1 MEHSFP
7 EVLSHVQRGEIW
19 DSHHPGAGTCP
30 NMSEEHR
37 FSFVSLHDEKIPY
50 VELLALMGQDPGR
63 RLGLEGA
70 FRDDGVAWLMEVR
83 EVRVTSRKSIYD
95 DGIYGLTREDVEAGA
110 KYPELPENL
119 YVDEKHPSEFPSR
132 WEQKVHSIAKSRC
145 LRWDGRSQDVKWP
158 QSGTTEHLQVRLV
171 SSEYECQIRISIA
184 TPLGDVMGRS
194 ALQTTA
200 KIGSLIS

>member
-132 WEQKVHSIAKSRC
+132 WEQADYWLPTPWHGYTVKPMYEGPADIADSKFYPDR
-145 LRWDGRSQDVKWP
+145 V
-158 QSGTTEHLQVRLV
+158 V
-171 SSEYECQIRISIA
+171 
-184 TPLGDVMGRS
+184 
-194 ALQTTA
+194 
-200 KIGSLIS
+200 GSFIE